1 MNYLVLE
8 FSIEYFQIVVDLTT
22 EVTECKQGIRGHYN
36 VCVCIGI
43 YMYMCGCMYVCVYI
57 YMREVRER
65 ESCHNP
71 YVYGLPI
78 WRKKR
83 AEEPLNTKVC
93 IKREVAPHT
102 G

>member
-1 MNYLVLE
+1 MQTGDKGALQCMCVYRYIYV
-8 FSIEYFQIVVDLTT
+8 YVCV
-22 EVTECKQGIRGHYN
+22 Y
-36 VCVCIGI
+36 VCVCI
-43 YMYMCGCMYVCVYI
+43 YI
-57 YMREVRER
+57 YMGEVRER

>member
-1 MNYLVLE
+1 MNYLFLE

-36 VCVCIGI
+36 VCVCIG
-43 YMYMCGCMYVCVYI
+43 I